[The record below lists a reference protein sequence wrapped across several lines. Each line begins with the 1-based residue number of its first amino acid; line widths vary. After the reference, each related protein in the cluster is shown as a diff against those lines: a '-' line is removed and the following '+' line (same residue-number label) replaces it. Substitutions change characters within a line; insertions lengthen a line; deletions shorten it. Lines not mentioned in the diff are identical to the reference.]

1 LATIGMP
8 MVAIVVGED
17 KTASRTAL
25 NFFRAALGACE
36 FHPLNPRP
44 QNRNLA
50 CPHPAAVF
58 LSRQ

>member
-1 LATIGMP
+1 MATIGTP

-17 KTASRTAL
+17 KTVSRAEMKV
-25 NFFRAALGACE
+25 FRAAPGACE

-58 LSRQ
+58 LARQ